1 MTINKWVLGLS
12 MWLAA
17 LSFLVGAGS
26 QFTDLGMNPNQVK
39 AVIALFVILLGIGNS
54 VNSVLTAFGM
64 TTSNKVSIAQTLPP
78 QEKLNVVH
86 ELPLE
91 TRAQSFASDPGVA
104 KVVLT
109 SNATANSVTSEKVV
123 GPAG

>member
-78 QEKLNVVH
+78 QEKLNVVRD
-86 ELPLE
+86 LPLQA
-91 TRAQSFASDPGVA
+91 RAESFASSVGVE
-104 KVVLT
+104 KVVLKDQ
-109 SNATANSVTSEKVV
+109 AVANSVVNEKVI
-123 GPAG
+123 GPQG